1 MNIKQYRE
9 LREKGSL
16 NFIMKRGVRLVKINL
31 PTEKMGEIVKS
42 LEVKNQAS
50 TQFRGQDFHFRKERF
65 SLESGIPSNLSAI
78 LASLDKKV
86 EKIIQREAESGH
98 FSFATIGRVREQ
110 KENLDSGKVVYIY
123 FFSNDPFDT
132 VFPEELVTPY
142 QLHTWTKIV

>member
-123 FFSNDPFDT
+123 FFSNDPFHT

-142 QLHTWTKIV
+142 QLHTWTKTV